1 MASYQN
7 SAGNQGIG
15 REYYNWR
22 YFNSNLQKLGSYSA
36 PKLTDRPPAVVGEAV
51 TNWADTAATVFQ
63 GAIGLFK
70 ARREVAYKEA
80 DDWLSKHS
88 LEEYQQ
94 LMKENK
100 VPFQDDPL
108 AMERLKYRHGRIL
121 SHIAEQDFQA
131 RIDRGEFIG
140 KEPEEV
146 DLAHYQ
152 ALYDAQKENADVF
165 PYQTSDDYFFN
176 QGFWEDAS
184 LNREKVFTHSKDVSE
199 SFMKDDALRT
209 FESTVYGVIDGGGDA
224 RAIEALFNEEQAY
237 NGFHFTTTE
246 YNSVATKAFEMLSSV
261 AWGAD
266 RIRELANKQVPWMP
280 KGTTYQDIMGGAQAI
295 NDYAVN
301 SENVRYKND
310 TLLRVQDLQNIAK
323 LVSEGNT
330 NELLSVATGEYER
343 YGKDTDRGTLYF
355 KAAKAAQEQQLKNL
369 KEKAKATQK
378 LHNEAVSV
386 AIAQEYC
393 DKFKDG
399 KFTIDQFSTNS
410 DNPFWESRGKAL
422 GGTEDVRLTESLLN
436 TTVSNLYN
444 AGVYKPEDIVKG
456 AYQIYPSG
464 STHNPF
470 RNFVTK
476 QLGDASSV
484 LISQVNGAAM
494 SNVPK
499 EFQLP
504 VNIDTIKKLYMEDP
518 SILGLLGE
526 SDRQLLDTIIYN
538 EFSGEMTF
546 QQAMNAMTQ
555 QVRLQDGNDKT
566 FKALQ
571 KKFDKELSSILTDTT
586 ITKEFEGTLTNDGR
600 VKRTFRNLAI
610 NYKLLGVENWKD
622 CLTKAKEQ
630 IENSYYQVGGQLV
643 RKDFF
648 TSSYLSPRYSYEVAN
663 EVGREINRN
672 LKPKHMDSSN
682 VDISLDPRDD
692 ALYVFDRNSAEELMR
707 FTKSDIDRI
716 AKSKQDAVR
725 IQMKLEDEV
734 KGRSQE
740 NFMVDLNVEGK
751 RGND

>member
-7 SAGNQGIG
+7 SAGNQGLG

-36 PKLTDRPPAVVGEAV
+36 PRLTDRPPQVVGDAV

-152 ALYDAQKENADVF
+152 ALYDAQKENADIF
-165 PYQTSDDYFFN
+165 PYQSNDDYFFN

-266 RIRELANKQVPWMP
+266 RIRELANRQVPWMP
-280 KGTTYQDIMGGAQAI
+280 KGTTYQDIMGGAEAI
-295 NDYAVN
+295 NTYAVN

-310 TLLRVQDLQNIAK
+310 TLLRVHDLQNIAK
-323 LVSEGNT
+323 LVNEGNT
-330 NELLSVATGEYER
+330 NELLKVATGEYER

-355 KAAKAAQEQQLKNL
+355 KAAKDAQKKQLENL
-369 KEKAKATQK
+369 KAQAKQAQK
-378 LHNEAVSV
+378 DANEAIGIAV
-386 AIAQEYC
+386 AQEYC

-399 KFTIDQFSTNS
+399 NFTIDQFSTNS
-410 DNPFWESRGKAL
+410 DNPFWEARGRAL
-422 GGTEDVRLTESLLN
+422 GSTDDVRLTEGLLN

-444 AGVYKPEDIVKG
+444 AGVYKAGDIVKG

-464 STHNPF
+464 TTYNPF

-484 LISQVNGAAM
+484 IASQVNSAAIG
-494 SNVPK
+494 NVPK

-504 VNIDTIKKLYMEDP
+504 ANIETLKALYMEDP

-526 SDRQLLDTIIYN
+526 SDRQLLDTILYN
-538 EFSGEMTF
+538 EFSGEMSY
-546 QQAMNAMTQ
+546 QQAMNAITQ
-555 QVRLQDGNDKT
+555 QVRMQEGKDKN

-571 KKFDKELSSILTDTT
+571 NKLDRELSSILTDTT
-586 ITKEFEGTLTNDGR
+586 MTKGFEGVLSNDGR
-600 VKRTFRNLAI
+600 VKRTFRNLAL
-610 NYKLLGVENWKD
+610 NYKLLGVENWSD
-622 CLTKAKEQ
+622 CMAKAKEQ
-630 IENSYYQVGGQLV
+630 MENSYYQLGGNLI

-648 TSSYLSPRYSYEVAN
+648 VSSYLSPKYSYEVAN
-663 EVGREINRN
+663 EVGREINNN
-672 LKPKHMDSSN
+672 LKAKHMDSSN
-682 VDISLDPRDD
+682 VDINLDPRDD
-692 ALYVFDRNSAEELMR
+692 AMYVYDRNSAEEIMR
-707 FTKSDIDRI
+707 FTKKDIDRI